1 MRWSAMLCAGVF
13 ASTGCASAGA
23 QILPSSAGDLVVQ
36 TVAKGLDH
44 PWAIAFLPDG
54 RMLVTERPGRMRI
67 VATDS
72 GLSPARSGRPNV
84 FPARPGGPLQVPPER
99 RFRPTCPS
107 TLLHP
112 CPG

>member
-67 VATDS
+67 VAKDG
-72 GLSPARSGRPNV
+72 GLSPALSGVPKVFAAGQGGLLGGARRRSFTPH
-84 FPARPGGPLQVPPER
+84 
-99 RFRPTCPS
+99 PTPHLRS
-107 TLLHP
+107 R
-112 CPG
+112 